1 MTPEH
6 YVGRI
11 AGIKEAV
18 EVMRAN
24 AADEFDRA
32 LVGRV
37 VAELNKRLADLLKA
51 QAAPPPAPC
60 VQQPPQPRTILRM
73 SPASAPLTAVTFY

>member
-18 EVMRAN
+18 EVKRAN
-24 AADEFDRA
+24 AANEFDRA

-60 VQQPPQPRTILRM
+60 VQQPPQPCPLGQNTGIC
-73 SPASAPLTAVTFY
+73 ASLTPD